1 MRRFKIIT
9 RWVVGAFF
17 ASTILAVIA
26 YRFIPVYITPLM
38 VIRCF
43 QNGSLTIHHHWISL
57 DKMSAHMPVAVMA
70 SEDSRFLLHHGFDF
84 NAIGQAA
91 KTTSRAEGSTEP
103 APYRNRQRKT
113 YSCGQDAHG

>member
-70 SEDSRFLLHHGFDF
+70 VRTRDSSCTM
-84 NAIGQAA
+84 AS
-91 KTTSRAEGSTEP
+91 TSTP
-103 APYRNRQRKT
+103 
-113 YSCGQDAHG
+113 